1 MKRQTINSA
10 MRDATI
16 ALGHNLADAAQ
27 TVIDRS
33 VSAAVVVLTRAPASR
48 LTTTAEVRSV
58 ARLAAEA
65 GLDKAA
71 TFYQHYALAA
81 VRIVPAVVRLAG
93 VSRVREDITTTALGD
108 MLFDRFSQED
118 ARRLTK
124 RAMSATDY
132 RGARA
137 RLTERA
143 ARTAAK
149 TLADGLAE
157 GVPYREIKERL
168 IDSLGDRKG
177 IGWDR
182 LIETELAR
190 VSNLAFAEYVERN
203 RDIMDG
209 VQWTAALDTHTCP
222 ICAAMDG
229 QTFWFKPG
237 AGEKAYRG
245 AARPPLHPR
254 CRCRTIPI
262 VKPADRLPINP
273 ESITDEL
280 RRECDGAPAARVSY
294 AEWFAGLASETQRA
308 ILGPGRFAEFAAGR
322 PVTQFAAGRS
332 LLTIGELAQSG
343 PAVVSVAPI
352 VPKSLEASATA
363 VADALTG
370 PGESA
375 AIGQR
380 FSPLLRGPG
389 AQLTLPP
396 GQTGG
401 ELPQGAKRYAGRLRG
416 RGGPLAAPDGSRP
429 ITVVSRAGGS
439 AEDAVQLA
447 RSTTWPWPAVVTRGV
462 KIDWPRAYM
471 LVSRARGGYVQTLSA
486 VRSAGAVT
494 VRVHP
499 AYYRLLTDRGRKA
512 LTAAESR
519 AVAALMDA
527 PASGAVPV
535 ARFGRSVGW
544 RTPSSDALT
553 WAPIP

>member
-71 TFYQHYALAA
+71 TFYQHYA
-81 VRIVPAVVRLAG
+81 LAG

-245 AARPPLHPR
+245 AARQPLHPR

-280 RRECDGAPAARVSY
+280 RREVDGAPAARVSY
-294 AEWFAGLASETQRA
+294 AEW
-308 ILGPGRFAEFAAGR
+308 FAEFAAGR

>member
-48 LTTTAEVRSV
+48 LT
-58 ARLAAEA
+58 
-65 GLDKAA
+65 
-71 TFYQHYALAA
+71 
-81 VRIVPAVVRLAG
+81 
-93 VSRVREDITTTALGD
+93 TTTALGD

-157 GVPYREIKERL
+157 GVPYREIKE
-168 IDSLGDRKG
+168 
-177 IGWDR
+177 R

-512 LTAAESR
+512 MTAAESR

>member
-168 IDSLGDRKG
+168 I
-177 IGWDR
+177 
-182 LIETELAR
+182 ETELAR

-229 QTFWFKPG
+229 QTFWF
-237 AGEKAYRG
+237 
-245 AARPPLHPR
+245 
-254 CRCRTIPI
+254 
-262 VKPADRLPINP
+262 
-273 ESITDEL
+273 
-280 RRECDGAPAARVSY
+280 
-294 AEWFAGLASETQRA
+294 
-308 ILGPGRFAEFAAGR
+308 
-322 PVTQFAAGRS
+322 
-332 LLTIGELAQSG
+332 
-343 PAVVSVAPI
+343 
-352 VPKSLEASATA
+352 
-363 VADALTG
+363 
-370 PGESA
+370 
-375 AIGQR
+375 
-380 FSPLLRGPG
+380 
-389 AQLTLPP
+389 
-396 GQTGG
+396 
-401 ELPQGAKRYAGRLRG
+401 
-416 RGGPLAAPDGSRP
+416 
-429 ITVVSRAGGS
+429 
-439 AEDAVQLA
+439 
-447 RSTTWPWPAVVTRGV
+447 
-462 KIDWPRAYM
+462 
-471 LVSRARGGYVQTLSA
+471 
-486 VRSAGAVT
+486 
-494 VRVHP
+494 
-499 AYYRLLTDRGRKA
+499 
-512 LTAAESR
+512 
-519 AVAALMDA
+519 
-527 PASGAVPV
+527 
-535 ARFGRSVGW
+535 
-544 RTPSSDALT
+544 
-553 WAPIP
+553 

>member
-33 VSAAVVVLTRAPASR
+33 VSAAVVVLMRAPASR

-222 ICAAMDG
+222 ICAAS
-229 QTFWFKPG
+229 
-237 AGEKAYRG
+237 
-245 AARPPLHPR
+245 PPLHPR

-280 RRECDGAPAARVSY
+280 RREFDGAPAARVSY

-512 LTAAESR
+512 MTAAESR

-535 ARFGRSVGW
+535 WRFGRSVGW